1 MIARP
6 QLFMKFYPAETETM
20 ENTIYNTSRRCP
32 GVFSLAACCCFL
44 LLLFCAEIVLAQTFY
59 IKPSAEIPLR
69 RGQGS
74 DYKILA
80 IVPDG
85 TAVTLLEEAD
95 SWARVTTED
104 GKEGW
109 LLKRYLTEEPPPDQL
124 LAQLRRENNELEE
137 EAATLRA
144 ENEELAAVN
153 TALRDTLENNEEQLA
168 STTAEYQ
175 KLINDTADV
184 IAIKNSLNQSR
195 ETITKLQQELGIIA
209 AENKRLDASRNIKW
223 FLAGGGTFIFGCII
237 GMISS
242 RSKKRKSSLY

>member
-1 MIARP
+1 
-6 QLFMKFYPAETETM
+6 MKFYPAETDYM
-20 ENTIYNTSRRCP
+20 KNFFFCTIRRFATA
-32 GVFSLAACCCFL
+32 GYAAACCFILLFL
-44 LLLFCAEIVLAQTFY
+44 LAETVLAQTWY

-85 TAVTLLEEAD
+85 AAVTLLEEDD
-95 SWARVTTED
+95 SWARVATEE

-109 LLKRYLTEEPPPDQL
+109 LLKRYLTEEPPLDQQ
-124 LAQLRRENNELEE
+124 LAELRRENIELQE
-137 EAATLRA
+137 EAAELRA
-144 ENEELAAVN
+144 QNEELVSVN
-153 TALRDTLENNEEQLA
+153 AALRDTLENNKEQLA

-175 KLINDTADV
+175 KLISDTSDV

-195 ETITKLQQELGIIA
+195 ETLTRLQQELGTIV
-209 AENKRLDASRNIKW
+209 AENKRLKASKNIKW
-223 FLAGGGTFIFGCII
+223 FLAGGGTLIFGCIV